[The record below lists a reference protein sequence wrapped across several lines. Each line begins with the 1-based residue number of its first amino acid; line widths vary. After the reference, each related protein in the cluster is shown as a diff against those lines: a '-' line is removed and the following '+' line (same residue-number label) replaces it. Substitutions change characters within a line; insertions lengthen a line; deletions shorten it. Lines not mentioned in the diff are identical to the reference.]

1 MACGGVDVLFLD
13 FAMTDYTTVL
23 LHFLIHQASVL
34 SAVEC
39 LVYSTLKAH
48 YIFLL
53 IIFLLPFLSVTQV
66 NVLGVSLLLYSGG
79 LQLRY
84 IKDWVRCHLV

>member
-1 MACGGVDVLFLD
+1 MVCGSVDVLFLVYNGVVPL
-13 FAMTDYTTVL
+13 FIY
-23 LHFLIHQASVL
+23 QACVL

-39 LVYSTLKAH
+39 LVYSTLKAR

-53 IIFLLPFLSVTQV
+53 IIILLPFLSVTQV
-66 NVLGVSLLLYSGG
+66 NVPGVSLLLYSGG